1 MSFLYFIKIEKMKK
15 VKAKTKA
22 KRVANNKRATKR
34 SNRLRASRKKVA
46 QARTEALAIRISEKK
61 KYEEFMRKMVDARLK
76 GEL

>member
-22 KRVANNKRATKR
+22 KKVANNKRATKR
-34 SNRLRASRKKVA
+34 SKRFKASRKKVA
-46 QARTEALAIRISEKK
+46 QARTEALAVRISEKK
-61 KYEEFMRKMVDARLK
+61 KYEEFMKKMTEARLK